1 MYFVLRTW
9 LGSTAP
15 AGKGN
20 DVEYVK
26 SLTVALMLLSNKKTC
41 FNPNY
46 LKLTYTCKNK
56 FGIIK
61 FDIVAF
67 HKMNVNDV
75 NEVFTLE

>member
-1 MYFVLRTW
+1 
-9 LGSTAP
+9 
-15 AGKGN
+15 
-20 DVEYVK
+20 
-26 SLTVALMLLSNKKTC
+26 MLLSNKKSC